1 MERYHN
7 AKTIEPNVLIVR
19 FIRKSDR
26 FKIDHV
32 KFRATEDGDKE
43 DYTFLNEHEIEYT
56 KGRSNKLLRALAEL
70 DEGLSGYQLT
80 RLEHSLQSA
89 TRAERDEADTERRR
103 RRGSQHHHL
112 LPDVVEKLTECQ
124 ESALDIE

>member
-19 FIRKSDR
+19 FISKSDR

-32 KFRATEDGDKE
+32 KFRATEDGYKE
-43 DYTFLNEHEIEYT
+43 NYTFLKEHEIEYT
-56 KGRSNKLLRALAEL
+56 KGRLNKLLRALAEL
-70 DEGLSGYQLT
+70 EEGLSGYQLT

-89 TRAERDEADTERRR
+89 TRAERDGADT
-103 RRGSQHHHL
+103 
-112 LPDVVEKLTECQ
+112 D
-124 ESALDIE
+124 

>member
-1 MERYHN
+1 MLKNLFNNNDVERYHN

-89 TRAERDEADTERRR
+89 TRAERHGAYTD
-103 RRGSQHHHL
+103 
-112 LPDVVEKLTECQ
+112 
-124 ESALDIE
+124 

>member
-43 DYTFLNEHEIEYT
+43 DYTFLTNM
-56 KGRSNKLLRALAEL
+56 KLNIQKV
-70 DEGLSGYQLT
+70 DQTSF
-80 RLEHSLQSA
+80 
-89 TRAERDEADTERRR
+89 
-103 RRGSQHHHL
+103 
-112 LPDVVEKLTECQ
+112 
-124 ESALDIE
+124 

>member
-43 DYTFLNEHEIEYT
+43 DGDKEDYTFLTNM
-56 KGRSNKLLRALAEL
+56 KLNIPEV
-70 DEGLSGYQLT
+70 DQTSF
-80 RLEHSLQSA
+80 
-89 TRAERDEADTERRR
+89 
-103 RRGSQHHHL
+103 
-112 LPDVVEKLTECQ
+112 
-124 ESALDIE
+124 

>member
-32 KFRATEDGDKE
+32 KFRATEDDDKE
-43 DYTFLNEHEIEYT
+43 DYTFLTNM
-56 KGRSNKLLRALAEL
+56 KLNIPEV
-70 DEGLSGYQLT
+70 DQTSF
-80 RLEHSLQSA
+80 
-89 TRAERDEADTERRR
+89 
-103 RRGSQHHHL
+103 
-112 LPDVVEKLTECQ
+112 
-124 ESALDIE
+124 

>member
-1 MERYHN
+1 MERYLN

-43 DYTFLNEHEIEYT
+43 DYTFLTNM
-56 KGRSNKLLRALAEL
+56 KLNIPKV
-70 DEGLSGYQLT
+70 DQTSF
-80 RLEHSLQSA
+80 
-89 TRAERDEADTERRR
+89 
-103 RRGSQHHHL
+103 
-112 LPDVVEKLTECQ
+112 
-124 ESALDIE
+124 

>member
-1 MERYHN
+1 MLKNLFNNNDVERYHN

-43 DYTFLNEHEIEYT
+43 DYTFLTNM
-56 KGRSNKLLRALAEL
+56 KLNIPKV
-70 DEGLSGYQLT
+70 DQTSF
-80 RLEHSLQSA
+80 
-89 TRAERDEADTERRR
+89 
-103 RRGSQHHHL
+103 
-112 LPDVVEKLTECQ
+112 
-124 ESALDIE
+124 